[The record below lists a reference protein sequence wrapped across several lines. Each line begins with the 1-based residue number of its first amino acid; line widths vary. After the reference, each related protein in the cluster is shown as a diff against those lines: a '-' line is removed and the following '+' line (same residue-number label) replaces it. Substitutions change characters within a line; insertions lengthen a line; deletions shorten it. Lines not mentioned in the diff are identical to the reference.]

1 MSPKHGPRRAEV
13 VYHEVAKAQIAKF
26 NVAELIAADR
36 AIVAIQTN
44 PWIGELKGRRVPVR
58 EYREPDTDVRVI
70 YTTTV
75 LGTIVIIAYIQA

>member
-13 VYHEVAKAQIAKF
+13 FFADLAKAQILKF
-26 NVAELIAADR
+26 DVAELIAADR

-44 PWIGELKGRRVPVR
+44 PFVGVLRGGRTPVR

-70 YTTTV
+70 YYTTT
-75 LGTIVIIAYIQA
+75 LGTIVIVHYIEA